1 MAIGV
6 AASGKGRHGRRG
18 RRGRPMSEPNVIP
31 LVDIMLVLL
40 IIFMVAAPL
49 LTAGVKVDLPK
60 TQASEIREQVEP
72 LTISIQSGGRIFLQE
87 TEVELAALVPRVQAM
102 SQANSKLPIF
112 VRGDQ
117 SVPYGTVMT
126 VMGMLNAAGISKVN
140 LVTEP
145 LPTKAK

>member
-6 AASGKGRHGRRG
+6 NAGGGGRIGRRG
-18 RRGRPMSEPNVIP
+18 RRSRPMSDPNVIP

-72 LTISIQSGGRIFLQE
+72 LTITIQPGGHVFLQE
-87 TEVELAALVPRVQAM
+87 TETPLDELVARIQAM
-102 SQANSKLPIF
+102 RQANSDLPIY

-126 VMGMLNAAGISKVN
+126 VMGMLNAAGIAKVA

-145 LPTKAK
+145 PPRPAK